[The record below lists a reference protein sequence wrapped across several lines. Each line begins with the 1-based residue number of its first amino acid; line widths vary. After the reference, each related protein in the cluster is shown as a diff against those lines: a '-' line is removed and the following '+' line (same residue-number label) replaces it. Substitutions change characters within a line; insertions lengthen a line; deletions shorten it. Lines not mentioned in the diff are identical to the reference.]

1 MPPENTPAGRPGRRV
16 AFIQASWHENLLE
29 RCRESF
35 LAELAEL
42 GTPSGDVDVLRVP
55 GAFEIP
61 LVAKRAMRS
70 GRYDAVV
77 AAALVVDGGIY
88 RHEFV
93 AETVLDALMRAQM
106 ECDVPLISAVLT
118 PHHFH
123 EHAAHADF
131 FAEHLTLKG
140 AEAARACVGVL
151 ATLEELASTV
161 SSG

>member
-1 MPPENTPAGRPGRRV
+1 MPPENTPAGGATRRI
-16 AFIQASWHENLLE
+16 AFIQSSWHENLLE
-29 RCRESF
+29 RCRASF
-35 LAELAEL
+35 LQELSEL
-42 GTPSGDVDVLRVP
+42 GTPSGQVDVFRVP

-70 GRYDAVV
+70 GRYHAVV
-77 AAALVVDGGIY
+77 AAALVIDGGIY

-93 AETVLDALMRAQM
+93 AETVLDALMRAQI
-106 ECDVPLISAVLT
+106 ECDVPLISSVLT

-131 FAEHLTLKG
+131 FSEHLSQKG

-151 ATLEELASTV
+151 ATLDELASTV
-161 SSG
+161 SA